1 MTSQY
6 VTAEYLQKTLGVTD
20 YIDKLTEMAFE
31 ACNYVDQQIKPFAE
45 EVPLEPGSKFWQ
57 DATHMAALYA
67 RYLWYDYMKQG
78 MARDAVLKSFED
90 KVKTMRESV
99 RLEPTIRTT
108 FRMKRTRFGR
118 DRKVP
123 FGQIGYGG
131 GNLDYVG

>member
-57 DATHMAALYA
+57 DATHMAAHMPA
-67 RYLWYDYMKQG
+67 NTSG
-78 MARDAVLKSFED
+78 
-90 KVKTMRESV
+90 
-99 RLEPTIRTT
+99 TT
-108 FRMKRTRFGR
+108 T
-118 DRKVP
+118 
-123 FGQIGYGG
+123 
-131 GNLDYVG
+131 

>member
-1 MTSQY
+1 MRPAITS
-6 VTAEYLQKTLGVTD
+6 TSRSSR
-20 YIDKLTEMAFE
+20 
-31 ACNYVDQQIKPFAE
+31 FAE